1 MDFRYDGNGNER
13 THSGGEIIHLDLSEM
28 KNFVS
33 RLNAA
38 AQGDFKK
45 DLALFMEG
53 VGEEFLRIVE
63 DEIIRKKA
71 VDTRLLLNSFQRG
84 DAANV
89 WVISEGGLKLEI
101 GTNIEYAA
109 YVNDGHWTCKAGEI
123 GRFVP
128 GVWNGDKFEYDPG
141 AKTGMY
147 LKQHWV
153 EGHHFWESALRIIEK
168 MYPDFLD
175 EKFEEWLSKYFGDLM

>member
-28 KNFVS
+28 KDFVS

-71 VDTRLLLNSFQRG
+71 VDKTAVKQFSKGRRCKCVGNQRG
-84 DAANV
+84 
-89 WVISEGGLKLEI
+89 WLK
-101 GTNIEYAA
+101 T
-109 YVNDGHWTCKAGEI
+109 
-123 GRFVP
+123 
-128 GVWNGDKFEYDPG
+128 
-141 AKTGMY
+141 
-147 LKQHWV
+147 
-153 EGHHFWESALRIIEK
+153 
-168 MYPDFLD
+168 
-175 EKFEEWLSKYFGDLM
+175 